1 MDVFCH
7 HIYEYKKGL
16 RNLVLYTA
24 PRSER
29 GTVEERIEKE
39 SLAYLVCENGENKI
53 NVFFGNPVCIDV
65 VKSFD
70 VCSLSELSDEQDFL
84 LGVMLGYDRLKQ
96 CERYLVRKSHKTR
109 VEDLIG

>member
-24 PRSER
+24 PRSNREAIESR
-29 GTVEERIEKE
+29 LEKE
-39 SLAYLVCENGENKI
+39 DLAYLICENGNKMI
-53 NVFFGNPVCIDV
+53 NVFFGNPACIDV
-65 VKSFD
+65 VKSFK
-70 VCSLSELSDEQDFL
+70 VCSLSKLSDEQDFL
-84 LGVMLGYDRLKQ
+84 LGIMLGYDRLKQ
-96 CERYLVRKSHKTR
+96 CERYLVRKSHQIK